1 MLRRETKNKKVI
13 LITGCSSGFGLLT
26 AKKLSQDHI
35 VYAGVRSEEGH
46 QHLKAFQNSHLHIV
60 HLDVLSLL
68 DIKKTIQNIKEKEG
82 KLDVLINNAG
92 YALMGFFEN
101 LTEDEIKK
109 QFDTNFFALQAVTR
123 EALPLLRQSQDHPKI
138 INISSIAGLT
148 GTPCL
153 GAYNASKWAV
163 EGFSESLYFELL
175 PFGIHVIL
183 IEPGAFK
190 TKIFFENKK
199 IGKDFLNPKMP
210 TFKFSQTLMS
220 KMDDVTQAIKNDP
233 DQVALLI
240 QKIMHKKNPKL
251 RYLIG
256 RDAQIRF
263 WLKWALPFSV
273 YAKLLIKKF
282 TKLLNEVKK

>member
-13 LITGCSSGFGLLT
+13 LITGCSSGFGLVT

-35 VYAGVRSEEGH
+35 VYAGVRNEAGH
-46 QHLKAFQNSHLHIV
+46 HHLKTFQNNNLYSV
-60 HLDVLSLL
+60 QLDVLSLF
-68 DIKKTIQNIKEKEG
+68 DIQKTIQDIEKKEG

-92 YALMGFFEN
+92 YALMGFFET
-101 LTEDEIKK
+101 LTEEEIKK
-109 QFDTNFFALQAVTR
+109 QFDTNFFALQSVTR
-123 EALPLLRQSQDHPKI
+123 QALPLLRKSQSHPKI

-199 IGKDFLNPKMP
+199 IGQDFLNPEMP
-210 TFKFSQTLMS
+210 TFRFSQSLMS
-220 KMDDVTQAIKNDP
+220 NMDDVTQAIKNDP

-240 QKIMHKKNPKL
+240 QKIIHQKNPKL

-273 YAKLLIKKF
+273 YAKLLIKKIK
-282 TKLLNEVKK
+282 KLLNEVKK

>member
-13 LITGCSSGFGLLT
+13 LITGCSSGFGLIM
-26 AKKLSQDHI
+26 AKNLSQEHI
-35 VYAGVRSEEGH
+35 VYAGVRSEEGRN
-46 QHLKAFQNSHLHIV
+46 HLKAFQNTHLHIIQ
-60 HLDVLSLL
+60 LDVLSLL
-68 DIKKTIQNIKEKEG
+68 DIQKAMQTIQEKEG
-82 KLDVLINNAG
+82 QLDVLINNAG

-101 LTEDEIKK
+101 LTEEEMKK
-109 QFDTNFFALQAVTR
+109 QFDTNFFALQAVTKQ
-123 EALPLLRQSQDHPKI
+123 ALPLIRKSQNHPKI
-138 INISSIAGLT
+138 INMSSIAGLT

-183 IEPGAFK
+183 IEPGAFR

-199 IGKDFLNPKMP
+199 IGKEFLNPDMP
-210 TFKFSQTLMS
+210 TFKFSQSLMS
-220 KMDDVTQAIKNDP
+220 KMDEVIQAIHHDP
-233 DQVALLI
+233 NQVALFI
-240 QKIMHKKNPKL
+240 QKIIHKKNPKL

-256 RDAQIRF
+256 RDAKIRF

-273 YAKLLIKKF
+273 YSKLLIKKF
-282 TKLLNEVKK
+282 KKLLHEVKQ

>member
-13 LITGCSSGFGLLT
+13 LITGCRSGFGLLT

-199 IGKDFLNPKMP
+199 IGKNFLNPKMP